1 MTKQGYKQTEVGL
14 IPQDW
19 EILSIGDSLIFKNGL
34 NKESE
39 FFGYGTPIV
48 NYMDVF
54 NNFGIRRKDIDG
66 KVFLS
71 REEKKNFSAQKGDV
85 FFTRTSETQEEIG
98 TSAVLLESI
107 KDCVFSG
114 FILRGRPKNDIVA
127 LEYYQYCL
135 IPQYVRTQI
144 ISTSSYTTRA
154 LTNGRFLSKVKL
166 VTPPTLTEQKAIAT
180 ALSDVDGLIAS
191 LEQTITK
198 KKAIKQGAMQQLLTP
213 PHKGGKRLPGFSGEW
228 NEIRLGD
235 LIHDFQ
241 NGYAFSAI
249 GYEDYGIR
257 IITMAQIGLQGQFQL
272 NESKGNYWDA
282 SQLKPLKDFV
292 LKKGDLIM
300 SMTDVTPQK
309 NLIGRMTII
318 EEKGPF
324 FLNQRVGHLR
334 VNKEKANTIILKH
347 LSNMRSWRT
356 YSKGIASLGVQANI
370 GTTDIK
376 NGTFN
381 LPQIEEQNAI
391 AQILSD
397 MDAEITQLE
406 TKKEKY
412 QAIKQG
418 MMQELL
424 TGKTRLI

>member
-1 MTKQGYKQTEVGL
+1 MELMEKQGFKQTEVGL
-14 IPQDW
+14 IPRDW

-34 NKESE
+34 NKASE

-54 NNFGIRRKDIDG
+54 NNYGIRRKDIVG

-127 LEYYQYCL
+127 PEYYQYCL

-166 VTPPTLTEQKAIAT
+166 VIPPTLTEQKAIAT
-180 ALSDVDGLIAS
+180 ALSDVDAFIAS
-191 LEQTITK
+191 LEQTLTK

-213 PHKGGKRLPGFSGEW
+213 PHKGGKRLSGFSGEW
-228 NEIRLGD
+228 VEKTLGELASMNSGGTPSSKVGEYYD
-235 LIHDFQ
+235 GNIKWVSISDISKA
-241 NGYAFSAI
+241 GKYIDDSAKK
-249 GYEDYGIR
+249 
-257 IITMAQIGLQGQFQL
+257 ITEKGLQNSSARLFPKNTLLLAMYASIGKCCIALKEVTTSQAILGITTTKSLLLEFLYYFLTFKQDEIANQGQQGTQSNL
-272 NESKGNYWDA
+272 NKGMVQDI
-282 SQLKPLKDFV
+282 
-292 LKKGDLIM
+292 LI
-300 SMTDVTPQK
+300 
-309 NLIGRMTII
+309 
-318 EEKGPF
+318 
-324 FLNQRVGHLR
+324 
-334 VNKEKANTIILKH
+334 
-347 LSNMRSWRT
+347 
-356 YSKGIASLGVQANI
+356 NI
-370 GTTDIK
+370 
-376 NGTFN
+376 
-381 LPQIEEQNAI
+381 PAIEEQKAI

-406 TKKEKY
+406 SKKEKY

-424 TGKTRLI
+424 TGKTRLV